1 MNRIDN
7 IPSKVAIWLQ
17 PSLTPHRNPI
27 RVGHLHFL
35 SYIASLQT
43 QSLAVLAI
51 CMHADNLIHALL
63 LQRKQHQGSNHALL
77 PHEIAISM
85 KCICFFC
92 TSFLF
97 FIFNLFL
104 HLNFNNTMTT
114 FLGWVAD
121 GVGLA
126 KKKNPIAFILKVC
139 FCYCKYFFFFFGFFY
154 FYFRCIRQ
162 GLSLSPFWAYLAF
175 GYPTWHI
182 SAQPSPYCTQ
192 ARPWDLCLGW

>member
-85 KCICFFC
+85 KY
-92 TSFLF
+92 
-97 FIFNLFL
+97 
-104 HLNFNNTMTT
+104 
-114 FLGWVAD
+114 

-126 KKKNPIAFILKVC
+126 KKKNPIAFILK
-139 FCYCKYFFFFFGFFY
+139 K
-154 FYFRCIRQ
+154 ISD
-162 GLSLSPFWAYLAF
+162 LS
-175 GYPTWHI
+175 
-182 SAQPSPYCTQ
+182 
-192 ARPWDLCLGW
+192 

>member
-85 KCICFFC
+85 KC
-92 TSFLF
+92 
-97 FIFNLFL
+97 
-104 HLNFNNTMTT
+104 
-114 FLGWVAD
+114 WVAD

-126 KKKNPIAFILKVC
+126 KKKNPIAFILK
-139 FCYCKYFFFFFGFFY
+139 K
-154 FYFRCIRQ
+154 ISD
-162 GLSLSPFWAYLAF
+162 LS
-175 GYPTWHI
+175 
-182 SAQPSPYCTQ
+182 
-192 ARPWDLCLGW
+192 